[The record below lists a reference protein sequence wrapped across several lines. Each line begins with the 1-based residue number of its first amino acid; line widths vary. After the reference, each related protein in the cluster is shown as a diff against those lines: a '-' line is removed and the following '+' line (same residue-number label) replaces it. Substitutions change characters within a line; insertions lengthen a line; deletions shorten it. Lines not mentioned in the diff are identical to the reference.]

1 MRVLIA
7 ITKSSFAA
15 NDLLGRHATL
25 DTDISSFVL
34 VSTLV
39 LQCAYPVPVRAIPT
53 SLPASSP
60 SLPSINSVGPS
71 DVATESTDE
80 NEVLKIQASLLESFS
95 AGPEPV
101 SEFVHGPLSTLGFH
115 PQPGAVFVGRMQPS
129 PQLVQFLRSEGLGTG
144 ALSPSSAMIYPL
156 PPINL
161 SPLQQQQQPI
171 QQSPQQQGL
180 QQQCLSG
187 ATSSDDANTAV
198 ATSSSES
205 QESINA
211 QQTAQAQ
218 SEPVTTTKR
227 TVEAS
232 ASDCTG
238 ATATAG
244 PPKSFPPLYPGNNGL
259 LCYFDASSRST
270 LHCSDG
276 ASYQAIKPS
285 SSPPPPSSRTEIVPE
300 LDGTEANVQQQQP
313 QATLQKRVTASD
325 PSSREESTPHVVF
338 PIGSHTS
345 VPPAL
350 RDLSYN
356 QVRGPGSSSGAQ
368 PTLHSNSVPETASV
382 RYSPKYKG
390 VRDRGMY
397 TGTDENASLSKRSS
411 SINSNFGDRN
421 GAMGLGASSMF
432 GPGFA
437 AGFADKFDPFT
448 TASDWG
454 MANGAG
460 SGLSSPWLP
469 SSTLSASSPFGPFG
483 GFDSPGYGW
492 PSSPSQQPSFPSFAG
507 SGSFDWSKYS
517 DHFNDDFDPLFK
529 REDRIDEGVSSKY
542 HDGNRYSSD
551 VGAYGSGATTSTT
564 GDRAWKREDGVESH
578 SNHGEASTC
587 GPCYGTDSFGPGY
600 SFKDKRQL
608 VPGTG
613 PMAAAAAA
621 AAGLGSGLNFGLG
634 QRCSPGLGPIGAG
647 PTVIPVPIEINTL
660 VYPDGQTILLPPDG
674 VSK

>member
-1 MRVLIA
+1 MCSLSLHFFLSRRQINHIHAHPHTASLSLPI
-7 ITKSSFAA
+7 IGDSSFDVSMPHWIL
-15 NDLLGRHATL
+15 NIPSL
-25 DTDISSFVL
+25 VL

-53 SLPASSP
+53 SLPASSS
-60 SLPSINSVGPS
+60 SLSSINSS

-80 NEVLKIQASLLESFS
+80 NEVLKIQASLPPSFCAS
-95 AGPEPV
+95 PEPV
-101 SEFVHGPLSTLGFH
+101 SEFVHESLSTFGFH

-129 PQLVQFLRSEGLGTG
+129 PHLVQLLRSEGLGTG

-161 SPLQQQQQPI
+161 SQLQQQQLPI
-171 QQSPQQQGL
+171 EQSLQQQGL
-180 QQQCLSG
+180 QQQCLSS
-187 ATSSDDANTAV
+187 AMSSDDANIAV

-218 SEPVTTTKR
+218 SEAVTMTKR
-227 TVEAS
+227 IVEVS
-232 ASDCTG
+232 ASG
-238 ATATAG
+238 TATAG
-244 PPKSFPPLYPGNNGL
+244 PPKSFPPLYPGSNGL
-259 LCYFDASSRST
+259 LCYFDASSRSI

-285 SSPPPPSSRTEIVPE
+285 SPPPP
-300 LDGTEANVQQQQP
+300 
-313 QATLQKRVTASD
+313 
-325 PSSREESTPHVVF
+325 
-338 PIGSHTS
+338 
-345 VPPAL
+345 
-350 RDLSYN
+350 
-356 QVRGPGSSSGAQ
+356 
-368 PTLHSNSVPETASV
+368 
-382 RYSPKYKG
+382 
-390 VRDRGMY
+390 

-411 SINSNFGDRN
+411 GISSNFGDRN
-421 GAMGLGASSMF
+421 GAMGLGGGSRF
-432 GPGFA
+432 GPDFGS
-437 AGFADKFDPFT
+437 GFADKLDPFT

-454 MANGAG
+454 MGIGAG
-460 SGLSSPWLP
+460 SGLSSPLLP
-469 SSTLSASSPFGPFG
+469 SSTLSASSPFEPFG
-483 GFDSPGYGW
+483 GFGSPGHGW
-492 PSSPSQQPSFPSFAG
+492 PSSSQQQPSFPSFAG

-517 DHFNDDFDPLFK
+517 DNFSDAFAPLFK

-551 VGAYGSGATTSTT
+551 AGVYGSGATTGTT
-564 GDRAWKREDGVESH
+564 GDRAAWKRDDGVENQD
-578 SNHGEASTC
+578 NHGEASTC
-587 GPCYGTDSFGPGY
+587 GPCYGTDSIGPGY

-621 AAGLGSGLNFGLG
+621 AAAGLGPGLNFGLG
-634 QRCSPGLGPIGAG
+634 QGYGPGLGPVGAG